1 MHTKKINIK
10 NQVHYH
16 YENLMKLKILETSNI
31 FIDQKSYKDFVIYF
45 TRYHTD
51 KSITM
56 LNMYYDELKG
66 SLKSMK
72 EKKYLMV
79 DNYAPDKVLDK
90 IKRIGIEKLDS
101 IKILIDTDDKLPDD
115 ITFKNAMILMTCI
128 IKDSDKFYPQ
138 LL

>member
-16 YENLMKLKILETSNI
+16 YENLINPKILETSNI

-56 LNMYYDELKG
+56 LNLYYDELKG

-90 IKRIGIEKLDS
+90 SKRIGIEKLDS
-101 IKILIDTDDKLPDD
+101 TKISIDTDDKLPDD
-115 ITFKNAMILMTCI
+115 ITLKNAMILMICI
-128 IKDSDKFYPQ
+128 IKDSDKLYP
-138 LL
+138 